1 MTSCDGVLRN
11 EKGERVVGYSKKVG
25 SCSVIET
32 ELWGILEGLNQAW
45 RIGCRRLWVEFDCS
59 EQARCIGRVELG
71 GSVRCSLSSS
81 SGYLIEMICSVVRTT
96 GVVNRSGLRFATG
109 CVLNST
115 TNTRSAAAGT
125 ALLHRLEDLRVR
137 TSALSRHAKI
147 LRHALLHQN
156 LNALGPSPCYHRCN
170 DIQRVIKATWSKSKC
185 PAATRSIQLEN
196 PCNMESNIFCR
207 YGLGVL

>member
-1 MTSCDGVLRN
+1 
-11 EKGERVVGYSKKVG
+11 
-25 SCSVIET
+25 
-32 ELWGILEGLNQAW
+32 
-45 RIGCRRLWVEFDCS
+45 
-59 EQARCIGRVELG
+59 
-71 GSVRCSLSSS
+71 
-81 SGYLIEMICSVVRTT
+81 MICSVVRTT

-170 DIQRVIKATWSKSKC
+170 DIQRVIKATWSKSK
-185 PAATRSIQLEN
+185 PDSRVGELPPGLEYFGSLT
-196 PCNMESNIFCR
+196 PHIRQYICH
-207 YGLGVL
+207 